1 MPHIDAAPPAEDEEQ
16 QPESLEQLYRSWGI
30 LDLLG
35 ETMESVPAAW
45 LQIMN
50 IARHLLDGKRVP
62 GVPEAADL
70 TALVERRSNV
80 RYERRMVKR
89 QIARQEHTEDDTP
102 DTRPIDDFSE
112 FPRIIPSQRM
122 WQFINPELFFYRIYT
137 HDVLIREMRPER
149 LPDEDSSEMVEELV
163 PIYERSTKP
172 RQKVLVLRDT
182 SSSMRD
188 NNKGVFAKAV
198 ALAYLIKAQEEG
210 AVIGDRSY
218 ANNVHPRI
226 IAKSRDEFG
235 TVARRILKEGYYGT
249 TNLAAALE
257 ITMAEIRREELG
269 LDPYA
274 KAKTE
279 ILLISDC
286 ENPEQLPP
294 LPPGVVVNTLHLEG
308 GREGLMLRDYQDR
321 LQEIRDISDTFV
333 RIDTSALQLPST
345 TREAWLLA
353 EEAKQLHEEDGDDDR
368 EGVDESSERREH
380 MRRLETMARVYQRMT
395 AGTNEQRAVGLYLGA
410 MFGRREAGAGQ
421 LLRALLATWTR
432 LVNRLSTA
440 ATTHRTRRGN
450 APKPHAY
457 VEHFLVRPKG

>member
-1 MPHIDAAPPAEDEEQ
+1 MAHVDAAAPDDTEQ
-16 QPESLEQLYRSWGI
+16 EPESLELLYRSWGI
-30 LDLLG
+30 LYLLG

-50 IARHLLDGKRVP
+50 IARHLLDGRRVP
-62 GVPEAADL
+62 GMPVAAEL
-70 TALVERRSNV
+70 TTLVERRSNV

-89 QIARQEHTEDDTP
+89 RIARQDRSEDDTP

-122 WQFINPELFFYRIYT
+122 WQFINPDLFFYRIYT

-149 LPDEDSSEMVEELV
+149 LPDEDSSEMVEEVV
-163 PIYERSTKP
+163 PIYERSNRP

-210 AVIGDRSY
+210 AVVGDRSY

-226 IAKSRDEFG
+226 VAQSREEFG
-235 TVARRILKEGYYGT
+235 KLARRILQEGYYGA

-269 LDPYA
+269 LNPYA

-286 ENPEQLPP
+286 ENPETLPP

-353 EEAKQLHEEDGDDDR
+353 EEAKQLHQEAGDDAR
-368 EGVDESSERREH
+368 EGVDESSERGENLH
-380 MRRLETMARVYQRMT
+380 RLETMARVYQRMS

-432 LVNRLSTA
+432 LVDRLSAA
-440 ATTHRTRRGN
+440 ATTHWTRRGG
-450 APKPHAY
+450 APRPHHP
-457 VEHFLVRPKG
+457 VDHFLVRPKG